1 MCLGGQTCVSNPNA
15 DQRGDMLI
23 NSGRQVIVPNST
35 FNCNGRI
42 TNIIVS
48 MNTVSSGTDFSVFE
62 VWHPT
67 SPSGTYHKIGEVEL
81 PLGQRIGGRGRGN
94 YDYATLS
101 LNSSTQIEFQSGDV
115 IGYYQPSDT
124 QRLIWSIQTTG
135 YTSYSNNVT
144 SPSTSIDINN
154 VDNVDTDH
162 QPLIEISF
170 GKVFCAQMQSHIITV

>member
-1 MCLGGQTCVSNPNA
+1 MWSGGQTCISNPDA
-15 DQRGDMLI
+15 DRRGDMSI

-42 TNIIVS
+42 INVIVS
-48 MNTVSSGTDFSVFE
+48 MSTVSSGTNFSLVQ

-67 SPSGTYHKIGEVEL
+67 SFTSGTYHKIGELEL
-81 PLGQRIGGRGRGN
+81 PLGELTNGRGRN
-94 YDYATLS
+94 SYYYASIL

-124 QRLIWSIQTTG
+124 QRLIWNIPTSG
-135 YTSYSNNVT
+135 YISYSNTVT

-170 GKVFCAQMQSHIITV
+170 GKVFCVPMQRSM

>member
-1 MCLGGQTCVSNPNA
+1 MCLGGQTCISNPNA
-15 DQRGDMLI
+15 DQRGDMSI

-48 MNTVSSGTDFSVFE
+48 TNTVSSGTDFSVFE

-81 PLGQRIGGRGRGN
+81 PLGRCMGGQSNSN
-94 YDYATLS
+94 YYYASIS
-101 LNSSTQIEFQSGDV
+101 LNSSSQIEFQSRDV

-124 QRLIWSIQTTG
+124 QCLIWSIQTSG
-135 YTSYSNNVT
+135 YISYSNNVI

-154 VDNVDTDH
+154 VDNVDTNH

-170 GKVFCAQMQSHIITV
+170 GKVFCAQMQRAM